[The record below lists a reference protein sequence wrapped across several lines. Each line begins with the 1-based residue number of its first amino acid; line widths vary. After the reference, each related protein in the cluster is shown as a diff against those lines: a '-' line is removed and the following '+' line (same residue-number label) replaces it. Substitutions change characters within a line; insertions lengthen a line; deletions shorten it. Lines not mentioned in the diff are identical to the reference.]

1 MKFIQRV
8 DYIMEVE
15 DDILLEYVEYCD
27 QREEQY
33 SASHFIDWLDSHYCL
48 GDLVGE
54 EIPSTQLETDYLI
67 DEINY
72 ILNNDRERIS

>member
-27 QREEQY
+27 QCGEQY
-33 SASHFIDWLDSHYCL
+33 SASHFINWLDSQYCL
-48 GDLVGE
+48 GDLVGD
-54 EIPSTQLETDYLI
+54 EIPSIQLETDYLI
-67 DEINY
+67 DEINA
-72 ILNNDRERIS
+72 IINNDRERIS

>member
-27 QREEQY
+27 RCGEQY
-33 SASHFIDWLDSHYCL
+33 SASHFINWLDSHYCL
-48 GDLVGE
+48 GDLVGD
-54 EIPSTQLETDYLI
+54 EIVSTQLKTDYLI
-67 DEINY
+67 DEINA
-72 ILNNDRERIS
+72 IINND

>member
-27 QREEQY
+27 RCGEQY
-33 SASHFIDWLDSHYCL
+33 SASHFINWLDSHYCL
-48 GDLVGE
+48 GDLVGDE
-54 EIPSTQLETDYLI
+54 TVFTQLETDYLI

-72 ILNNDRERIS
+72 IKNDRKRIS

>member
-27 QREEQY
+27 QCGEQY
-33 SASHFIDWLDSHYCL
+33 SASHFIDWLDSQYFL
-48 GDLVGE
+48 ANLTRKNRFFSKAQKSQK
-54 EIPSTQLETDYLI
+54 IR
-67 DEINY
+67 
-72 ILNNDRERIS
+72 ILS

>member
-27 QREEQY
+27 RCGEQY
-33 SASHFIDWLDSHYCL
+33 SASHFIDWLDSQYCL
-48 GDLVGE
+48 GDLVGDE
-54 EIPSTQLETDYLI
+54 TVFTQLETDYLI
-67 DEINY
+67 DEINA
-72 ILNNDRERIS
+72 IINND